1 MQQEFGRKIN
11 QSQNQKT
18 TIMNKN
24 KKQKI
29 IEVRGELNKI
39 ETSKTIL
46 KINKKK
52 RFCKRITKI
61 EKLLVQLN
69 NKNKKMT
76 QVTESEV
83 NRQT

>member
-1 MQQEFGRKIN
+1 MQEEFGRKIN

-52 RFCKRITKI
+52 KV
-61 EKLLVQLN
+61 L
-69 NKNKKMT
+69 
-76 QVTESEV
+76 
-83 NRQT
+83 